1 MGKVNDSQN
10 LPPALQAL
18 TSSMDDCITH
28 LREQEAKLK
37 EENEA
42 LKDRINKLEVD
53 IGDWEMSDANKD
65 DEMEQMRESI
75 IEDLKEKDNKIKE
88 LEKTIEDHN
97 DMVEA
102 YDAVDCERLGA
113 EEKIRELNEEIDE
126 YDNQRLGAEE
136 KIQEQHCEID
146 KLKKDIKGIEL
157 TQLLTLKKFKDK
169 EEENEKLK
177 KTIKGL
183 YEDNEI
189 NVKTI
194 KDHKDTIH
202 TWKMSC
208 KLKDNE
214 IEELEK
220 TIKKASKIMDGNKE
234 QLDVDGLRKLL
245 KEAEG
250 DFDYGEDDDWD
261 WAYGSSW
268 EINDDGYPEWTIV
281 MAGGGDHW
289 WNYVLRP
296 NGLYKCDKNGYHKLK
311 GQLISCPDGNHVYH
325 KDFMDPTDN
334 GSREGESY
342 MDEMIDWEDAPN
354 PSTC

>member
-1 MGKVNDSQN
+1 MTD
-10 LPPALQAL
+10 
-18 TSSMDDCITH
+18 
-28 LREQEAKLK
+28 REGIAEAVYDYVQGFHEK
-37 EENEA
+37 E
-42 LKDRINKLEVD
+42 
-53 IGDWEMSDANKD
+53 
-65 DEMEQMRESI
+65 
-75 IEDLKEKDNKIKE
+75 NKIEE

-113 EEKIRELNEEIDE
+113 EAKIEEFKKEIKELE
-126 YDNQRLGAEE
+126 
-136 KIQEQHCEID
+136 
-146 KLKKDIKGIEL
+146 
-157 TQLLTLKKFKDK
+157 
-169 EEENEKLK
+169 
-177 KTIKGL
+177 KTI
-183 YEDNEI
+183 EDNDA
-189 NVKTI
+189 TI
-194 KDHKDTIH
+194 L

-220 TIKKASKIMDGNKE
+220 TIKKAICVCDQCEDKY
-234 QLDVDGLRKLL
+234 DVAELKKLL

-250 DFDYGEDDDWD
+250 DFDYSEDDDWD
-261 WAYGSSW
+261 CAYGSGW

-281 MAGGGDHW
+281 MAGGGAHW
-289 WNYVLRP
+289 WNYVIRP
-296 NGLYKCDKNGYHKLK
+296 NGIYKCDKNGYDKLK
-311 GQLISCPDGNHVYH
+311 GQLISCPEGTYVYH

>member
-1 MGKVNDSQN
+1 MGKVKDSQN
-10 LPPALQAL
+10 LSAEM
-18 TSSMDDCITH
+18 SSMDDCITH

-37 EENEA
+37 
-42 LKDRINKLEVD
+42 D
-53 IGDWEMSDANKD
+53 
-65 DEMEQMRESI
+65 
-75 IEDLKEKDNKIKE
+75 KIKE

-113 EEKIRELNEEIDE
+113 EEKIRELKEEIDE

-146 KLKKDIKGIEL
+146 ELKKKIKELEEDNEKLKNRVNGLEVDVGDWEMSDADKDDVIEELKEELRDTIK
-157 TQLLTLKKFKDK
+157 KVKDK

-177 KTIKGL
+177 KDIKEL
-183 YEDNEI
+183 EEDNEI

-194 KDHKDTIH
+194 KDHNATIH

-214 IEELEK
+214 IEELRD
-220 TIKKASKIMDGNKE
+220 TIKKASKTIEGNKE

-250 DFDYGEDDDWD
+250 DFDYEEEDDWD
-261 WAYGSSW
+261 YAYGSGW
-268 EINDDGYPEWTIV
+268 EINEDGYPEWTIV

-296 NGLYKCDKNGYHKLK
+296 NGLYKHNKNGYHKLK
-311 GQLISCPDGNHVYH
+311 GQLISCPEGRYAYH

-334 GSREGESY
+334 GSREGEND
-342 MDEMIDWEDAPN
+342 MAEMIDWEDAPD